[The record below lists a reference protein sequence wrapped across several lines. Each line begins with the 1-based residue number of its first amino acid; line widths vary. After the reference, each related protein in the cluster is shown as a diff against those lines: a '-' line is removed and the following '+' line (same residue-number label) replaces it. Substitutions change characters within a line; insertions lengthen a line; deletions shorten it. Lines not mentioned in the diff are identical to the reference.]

1 MQTQPKAI
9 IFARVSSRSQENEGY
24 SLDSQLKLLRN
35 YCKKKKLTVVK
46 EFKIAETASKAE
58 RRKVFH
64 ELLIYIT
71 KNKIY
76 HFAVEKTDRAV
87 RNIRDAASIYDWIEG
102 DERRV
107 LHCVK
112 ESLELHKWSTSQVK
126 FMWGIF
132 VTFAKQY
139 TDSLREEAMKG
150 WDEKLAQGWL
160 PAPPPPGYMTVM
172 EDGKRIHVPDP
183 AKSVLIEPLFK
194 FALLPDSTVTATTQE
209 AANLGFTT
217 RKGKPLVKSA
227 MHRLLTNPFYI
238 GVNRFNGEDY
248 PGAQEPL
255 ISRELFYAVQEKLH
269 ARGRPNIRKHNP
281 VFKGMIHCVHCQSM
295 VTWQKQ
301 KGRYYGLC
309 QRHLEACKHKRM
321 LREDRLED
329 QLISMLK
336 KIRDPRGKTLS
347 KLEAALKTGRPDG
360 IVRKHRVKI
369 IESLQKQL
377 ARLQEMSE
385 SLYDDRLTGYISKE
399 KHARKHAELVAQIS
413 DVQTRIDR
421 LHEAQG
427 QQQKAETQSD
437 HPIVDLYLQGL
448 PSQKRTIIS
457 TLYKTILTD
466 GDNAEFRKIIQSPTQ
481 SS

>member
-1 MQTQPKAI
+1 MQAQPKAI

-35 YCKKKKLTVVK
+35 YCKRKKLTVVK

-160 PAPPPPGYMTVM
+160 PAPPPPGYMTAM

-183 AKSVLIEPLFK
+183 AKSMLIEPLFK
-194 FALLPDSTVTATTQE
+194 FALLPDSTVTATAQE

-217 RKGKPLVKSA
+217 RKGRPLVKSA
-227 MHRLLTNPFYI
+227 VHRLLTNPFYI
-238 GVNRFNGEDY
+238 GINRFNGKDY
-248 PGAQEPL
+248 SGAQEPL
-255 ISRELFYAVQEKLH
+255 IDRELFYAVQEKLH
-269 ARGRPNIRKHNP
+269 ERGRPNIRKHNP
-281 VFKGMIHCVHCQSM
+281 VFKGMIRCVHCQSM

-329 QLISMLK
+329 RLVSMLGR
-336 KIRDPRGKTLS
+336 IRDPRGKTLA
-347 KLEAALKTGRPDG
+347 KLEAALQVGRPDG
-360 IVRKHRVKI
+360 IVRKHRVKV

-377 ARLQEMSE
+377 VRLQEMSE

-399 KHARKHAELVAQIS
+399 KHANKHAELVVQMS
-413 DVQTRIDR
+413 DVQKRINR
-421 LHEAQG
+421 LCEAQEEKG
-427 QQQKAETQSD
+427 ETEVQSD
-437 HPIVDLYLQGL
+437 KPIVNLYLQSS
-448 PSQKRTIIS
+448 PVQKRTIIS
-457 TLYKTILTD
+457 CFYKVILSD
-466 GDNAEFRKIIQSPTQ
+466 GDQVQFKIAKN
-481 SS
+481 